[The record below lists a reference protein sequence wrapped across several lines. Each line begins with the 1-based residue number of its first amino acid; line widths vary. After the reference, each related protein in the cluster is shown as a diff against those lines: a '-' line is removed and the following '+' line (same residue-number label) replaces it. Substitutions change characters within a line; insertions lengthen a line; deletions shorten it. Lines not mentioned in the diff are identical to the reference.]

1 MKKYYLSMLLSLAA
15 LPVASQWQWPVKGV
29 KTGEGIVYRPQ
40 DRIDK
45 ELNFGDLFIAAPA
58 ATDFPAQLVRC
69 GRAKAIGRETGTG
82 YHYMTAVK
90 FAHLSL
96 PNSHIEFT
104 LPLVKSVLDDSVSDR
119 FPALRGLLPDVE
131 VPLTYEELYTSESDP
146 ILDKAINI
154 IAKQQ

>member
-1 MKKYYLSMLLSLAA
+1 
-15 LPVASQWQWPVKGV
+15 
-29 KTGEGIVYRPQ
+29 
-40 DRIDK
+40 
-45 ELNFGDLFIAAPA
+45 
-58 ATDFPAQLVRC
+58 
-69 GRAKAIGRETGTG
+69 
-82 YHYMTAVK
+82 MTAVK

-119 FPALRGLLPDVE
+119 FPAQRGLLPDVE